1 MLYLC
6 IIMLKRIASH
16 ILVVS
21 VLAILTACGSSR
33 TTRIPA
39 NNYTP
44 DKGSGISKDNN
55 DNDTY
60 MAPQSAAL
68 INKARSWL
76 GTPYR
81 YGGNDRRGID
91 CSGLVLQVYK
101 DALGIQLPRNSRE
114 QHDYCSSVSKGGMVP
129 GDLIFFATGKN
140 KRKVS
145 HVGIFVGGNQM
156 IHASTK
162 NNKNKPDKHK
172 KENDIRHEEPSSR
185 DIPEIHIS
193 QLESPAGF
201 TLTPVEE
208 LPQPK
213 QQTPTAA
220 SGTEQKP
227 ETQKNADRKTPQ
239 SQPEPT
245 QQKTVQVA
253 TISTQPAEQPTAEE
267 ARKSV
272 LSSLKEK
279 EL

>member
-1 MLYLC
+1 
-6 IIMLKRIASH
+6 
-16 ILVVS
+16 
-21 VLAILTACGSSR
+21 
-33 TTRIPA
+33 
-39 NNYTP
+39 
-44 DKGSGISKDNN
+44 
-55 DNDTY
+55 
-60 MAPQSAAL
+60 
-68 INKARSWL
+68 
-76 GTPYR
+76 
-81 YGGNDRRGID
+81 
-91 CSGLVLQVYK
+91 
-101 DALGIQLPRNSRE
+101 
-114 QHDYCSSVSKGGMVP
+114 
-129 GDLIFFATGKN
+129 
-140 KRKVS
+140 
-145 HVGIFVGGNQM
+145 M
-156 IHASTK
+156 IHASTSQGVIISDINSSYYSRTYVGAGMVDKYHAMIGDAYNK

-172 KENDIRHEEPSSR
+172 KGNDIRHEEPSSR